1 MQRRNRL
8 VAIAIGALL
17 HCVVSA
23 GVGSGGTAVAAEKVT
38 VVVGPDAPRLER
50 FAADELAGQFKQLF
64 ECEVTIVTA
73 GEAAANA
80 AGPIVLVGSPQTNS
94 EIRRLVGDGWPKLSD
109 QGFVIKSVER
119 DGQPALAVGGDRPVA
134 TLWGVYELGQRFG
147 IRYLLAGDVYPAESP
162 ALKLSGFDVVAEPTL
177 RSRAWQAIDD
187 LPTGSSAWGLAEHQH
202 VIGQLA
208 KLKFNRVILNV
219 YPWQPFVDFE
229 LEGTRKST
237 SELFYGWKFPIDG
250 DTAGRAAFKGAREF
264 TNPDLAGKSSSDE
277 KVEAGKRL
285 LNGIIDAAHERGMT
299 VGLCFS
305 PLEFPPEFAP
315 MLPGAEPC
323 GPEKQTVG
331 PGPKQAPIDERLR
344 LLAIAQ
350 SQAFL
355 RSYPRIDALYL
366 TMPRS
371 LVWIEHANEG
381 WNRLLHRTP
390 EEKRPKLP
398 DLLQRVKTRELALTG
413 EAAVRAIETQL
424 AALDAID
431 RLPIEEEMLMRPDGT
446 AREIHLAGINRDL
459 YAAVAGVAPKAVGL
473 LTSLQVIT
481 RPSAALQEL
490 IENLG
495 PENQSSDSQA
505 PSSSRNNLLI
515 SLTGDTANLLP
526 QSDVASLEN
535 LLQVLRRRG
544 WGGFATRTG
553 TAGDLDY
560 ALQFLAQTSWN
571 SEVSPDVA
579 LNFLITP
586 MCGSGVTD
594 RVALAF
600 TQLEQA
606 TTLIAEQDADFA
618 TLAPDMVMK
627 HYAAAEAPPE
637 RWQKLQDLYVGAMNE
652 MYRAHD
658 RSQPRGRPYL
668 RYYCKRLEFALEYV
682 GSVQALR
689 RAGAAKAAGEQET
702 HVAELE
708 KATESMYNALSAL
721 AEVARDS
728 GDRGA
733 IAVLNAWGYR
743 PLQQALADIDAQ

>member
-1 MQRRNRL
+1 MYRRIRL
-8 VAIAIGALL
+8 LAVTMGVLVCFVA
-17 HCVVSA
+17 
-23 GVGSGGTAVAAEKVT
+23 VGGGLSSQAVAAEKVT
-38 VVVGPDAPRLER
+38 VIVGQDAPKLER
-50 FAADELAGQFKQLF
+50 FAAEELAGQFKQLF
-64 ECEVTIVTA
+64 GAEVTIATV
-73 GEAAANA
+73 GDVAASAD
-80 AGPIVLVGSPQTNS
+80 GPAVLVGNPQTNS
-94 EIRRLVGDGWPKLSD
+94 KLRKLAGDGWPKLSD
-109 QGFVIKSVER
+109 QGFVIKSVTR
-119 DGQPALAVGGDRPVA
+119 DGAPALVVGGDRPVA
-134 TLWGVYELGQRFG
+134 TLWAIYELGQRFG

-162 ALKLSGFDVVAEPTL
+162 TLRLTGFDVTAEPSL

-229 LEGTRKST
+229 FEGTRKST
-237 SELFYGWKFPIDG
+237 AELFYGWKFPIDG
-250 DTAGRAAFKGAREF
+250 DTAGRAAFQGAREF
-264 TNPDLAGKSSSDE
+264 TNPDLAGKSSPAE
-277 KVEAGKRL
+277 RVAAGKL
-285 LNGIIDAAHERGMT
+285 MLNGIIDSAHGLGMS

-315 MLPGAEPC
+315 LLPGAEPC
-323 GPEKQTVG
+323 GPEKRTVG
-331 PGPKQAPIDERLR
+331 PGPQQAPDDERLR

-371 LVWIEHANEG
+371 LVWIGHANEG

-390 EEKRPKLP
+390 EDKRPKLP
-398 DLLQRVKTRELALTG
+398 DFLQRVRIRELALNG

-431 RLPIEEEMLMRPDGT
+431 RLPVEEGMITRPDGT
-446 AREIHLAGINRDL
+446 AREIHLAGIDRDL
-459 YAAVAGVAPKAVGL
+459 DGIVAGVAPEKVGL
-473 LTSLQVIT
+473 LTSLEVLT
-481 RPSAALQEL
+481 RPNAALEEL
-490 IENLG
+490 IENLS
-495 PENQSSDSQA
+495 PDNQPGDSPA
-505 PSSSRNNLLI
+505 PSSSRSKLLI
-515 SLTGDTANLLP
+515 SLTGDSANVLP
-526 QSDVASLEN
+526 KSEVSRLEI
-535 LLQVLRRRG
+535 LSQVVRQRG
-544 WGGFATRTG
+544 WGGYATRSG

-560 ALQFLAQTSWN
+560 ALQFLAQASWS
-571 SEVSPDVA
+571 SEVSPDAA
-579 LNFLITP
+579 LDSLITP

-637 RWQKLQDLYVGAMNE
+637 HWQKLQDLYVGAMNE

-658 RSQPRGRPYL
+658 RSHPRGRPYL

-689 RAGAAKAAGEQET
+689 RAGAAKAAGDGEA

-721 AEVARDS
+721 SEVARDS

-743 PLQQALADIDAQ
+743 PLQQALADADAQ